1 MDKRRLLLVA
11 QEMDPY
17 LNETTIGEV
26 VKKIAPYAYDN
37 GMDVRILMPRF
48 GLINER
54 RNRLHEV
61 VRLSGMNIIIDD
73 DDFPLIIKVA
83 SLPNSRIQV
92 YFMDNDDFFKR
103 KYLFHDEEGKFFDD
117 NHERMVF
124 FCKSIFETV
133 RKFGWAPDIIH
144 CNGWMTS
151 LIPLYAKTTYAKD
164 PVFANSK
171 VVYSLYKDAIEDLM
185 PDTFV
190 RKAQLSADITD
201 EQLSPYKTLNTK
213 GFNKGAAIL
222 ADALI
227 VGDGDTEDLQEIL
240 EAAGTKPILQEVN
253 IDDVSQSYFEYY
265 KSIVE

>member
-1 MDKRRLLLVA
+1 MDKKRLLLVA

-26 VKKIAPYAYDN
+26 VKRIAPYAYDN

-61 VRLSGMNIIIDD
+61 VRLSGMNIIVDD

-103 KYLFHDEEGKFFDD
+103 KFLYHDEEGNFYDD

-164 PVFANSK
+164 PVFTNSK
-171 VVYSLYKDAIEDLM
+171 VVYSLYKDIISDKM
-185 PDTFV
+185 PDSFIK
-190 RKAQLSADITD
+190 KARLSTDISE
-201 EQLSPYKTLNTK
+201 EQISYYQTLETK
-213 GFNKGAAIL
+213 GFNKGGAMH

-227 VGDGDTEDLQEIL
+227 IGDQDTEGLSDIL
-240 EAAGTKPILQEVN
+240 ESAGTKPTLEEVN
-253 IDDVSQSYFEYY
+253 IEEVSQKYFEFY
-265 KSIVE
+265 KSILA

>member
-1 MDKRRLLLVA
+1 MDKKRLLLVA

-26 VKKIAPYAYDN
+26 VKRIAPYAYDN

-48 GLINER
+48 GVINER

-73 DDFPLIIKVA
+73 DDYPLIIKVA

-103 KYLFHDEEGKFFDD
+103 KYLFHNEEGDFYDD

-171 VVYSLYKDAIEDLM
+171 VVYSLYKDAIKENM
-185 PDTFV
+185 PDNFSN
-190 RKAQLSADITD
+190 KAQLSADISE
-201 EQLSPYKTLNTK
+201 EQLSPYQTRDTK
-213 GFNKGAAIL
+213 GFNLGGAIH
-222 ADALI
+222 ADALTI
-227 VGDGDTEDLQEIL
+227 GDSDVENLAQIL
-240 EAAGTKPILQEVN
+240 SSAGTKPLLEQVHIDEVS
-253 IDDVSQSYFEYY
+253 IKYFEFY
-265 KSIVE
+265 KSLLD